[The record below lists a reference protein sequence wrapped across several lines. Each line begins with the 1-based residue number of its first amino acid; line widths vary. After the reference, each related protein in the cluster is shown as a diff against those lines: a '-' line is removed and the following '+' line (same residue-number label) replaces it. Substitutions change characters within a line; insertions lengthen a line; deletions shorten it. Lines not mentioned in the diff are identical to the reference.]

1 MAINPDELRREA
13 LALPDVE
20 RADLA
25 AELLDSLEASTD
37 EDPSAIRSA
46 WGAEIERRARR
57 VMAGDAASHDWT
69 AVRRR
74 VSDALDG

>member
-1 MAINPDELRREA
+1 MAAKSDELRREA

-25 AELLDSLEASTD
+25 AELLASLESPTD
-37 EDPSAIRSA
+37 EDPSVVRSL

-57 VMAGDAASHDWT
+57 VRAGDVQGEDWKI
-69 AVRRR
+69 VRQRLA
-74 VSDALDG
+74 DTLGG